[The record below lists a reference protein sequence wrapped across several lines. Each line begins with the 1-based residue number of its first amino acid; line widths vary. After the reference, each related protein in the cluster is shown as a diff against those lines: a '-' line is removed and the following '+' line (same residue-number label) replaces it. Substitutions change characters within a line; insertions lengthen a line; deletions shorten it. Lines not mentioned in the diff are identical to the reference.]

1 MENLLLLSSKKFM
14 VLASEQL
21 LGYLVGV
28 GASVVDRLSGE
39 LKISVK
45 ARGALLVVV
54 VFMREEMREW
64 VRTRSQSSSHSARPR
79 SLAPG
84 KSTGLIH
91 DANVML
97 TFSTLIHSLNASH
110 LRQARR

>member
-1 MENLLLLSSKKFM
+1 M

-54 VFMREEMREW
+54 VFMREE
-64 VRTRSQSSSHSARPR
+64 S
-79 SLAPG
+79 G
-84 KSTGLIH
+84 
-91 DANVML
+91 
-97 TFSTLIHSLNASH
+97 
-110 LRQARR
+110 